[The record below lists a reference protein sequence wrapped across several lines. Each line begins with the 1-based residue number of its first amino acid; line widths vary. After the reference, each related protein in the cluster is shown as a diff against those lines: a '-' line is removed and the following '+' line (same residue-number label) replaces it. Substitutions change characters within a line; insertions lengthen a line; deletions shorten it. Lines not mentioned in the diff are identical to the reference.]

1 MRFTVEAV
9 DCDDGVGC
17 YIPVEVVIVR
27 KMIVVVV
34 IVDVVMTSII
44 SI

>member
-9 DCDDGVGC
+9 DCDDGVSC

-27 KMIVVVV
+27 KMIVVV